1 MEKPLILIVDDEKNI
16 QLMIRRTL
24 ETEEYDIELTNS
36 GKEALDKLQEH
47 EFTVMILDLRL
58 PDMDGIQV
66 LKEMNSPSGN
76 PDVIM
81 ITAHGSIDI
90 AVEAMKLGCLDFIQK
105 PFDAADLRKIVNQLL
120 ERKNLSYQQN
130 LRFES
135 LIEVAK
141 LETRERHYAKAR
153 ELIREALGLNPDNS
167 EAYNFLGVLYEIG
180 DDLPKAINAY
190 QTSLRLNPE
199 NANAKANLN
208 RITTLN
214 SGSGMIFS

>member
-24 ETEEYDIELTNS
+24 ETEEYDIELANS

>member
-81 ITAHGSIDI
+81 ITAHGSIDV